1 MTYNRN
7 HWYEKQVRISDSEPQ
22 QNILKIK
29 QSEMKKKQIK
39 TKFRMNYNQPI
50 DI

>member
-29 QSEMKKKQIK
+29 KSEMKKNKSKQN
-39 TKFRMNYNQPI
+39 FV
-50 DI
+50 